1 MGECARRAVA
11 PTTRRAVTREPEM
24 VKAYRDS
31 WTLGVHSYLA
41 YAFEYSG
48 VAFGNAGASAPSAAD
63 TATPKLVAAMVLR
76 NALLEVLMPPYNSVR
91 SKNST
96 QLPLRNGVISSKIWF
111 SCGSELSK
119 LASLLAANSSA
130 ARL

>member
-24 VKAYRDS
+24 VKAYRDT
-31 WTLGVHSYLA
+31 WTPRVYSYLA

-63 TATPKLVAAMVLR
+63 AATPQARRRHGFEKR
-76 NALLEVLMPPYNSVR
+76 TSG
-91 SKNST
+91 ST
-96 QLPLRNGVISSKIWF
+96 H
-111 SCGSELSK
+111 
-119 LASLLAANSSA
+119 ASL
-130 ARL
+130 

>member
-1 MGECARRAVA
+1 
-11 PTTRRAVTREPEM
+11 VTREPEM

-63 TATPKLVAAMVLR
+63 TATQSSS
-76 NALLEVLMPPYNSVR
+76 PP
-91 SKNST
+91 
-96 QLPLRNGVISSKIWF
+96 WF
-111 SCGSELSK
+111 
-119 LASLLAANSSA
+119 
-130 ARL
+130 